1 MPCNNDGKNK
11 NIILLSSGLFIIGF
25 YLQYNGQILPAFI
38 LFTATVIVSGLGT
51 FKEAILSLY
60 HGRFTIN
67 LLITLAVIGAYSL
80 GDYPEAAL
88 VVLLYYIAEYLEEYA
103 TGQAH
108 ESIKDLMKLKPE
120 TATIK
125 VGKREVKVDASKVQP
140 GEIMIIRPGDMIPL
154 DGEIIDGSS
163 YVDQSNITGES
174 KPIPRTV
181 GDEVF
186 AGTVNLE
193 GYLKVKVT
201 RNSQRTIIARVIELI
216 ERARMRRSSRELF
229 MDKFASY
236 YTPTVIIA
244 SILTGI
250 IPSIILGNPETW
262 IYRALV
268 LMVISCPCALVI
280 SVPVA
285 MISGI
290 TAATREGIL
299 IKGSS
304 YLEKMS
310 KIKTIVFDKTG
321 TLTQGKLTIKEIKTY
336 NNLNILKIAA
346 SLEKGLKHPIA
357 EAITSLAEERGLE
370 PLEVEDPEYKPG
382 YGIQGKVN
390 GKVYFLGQDTRQE
403 SEYTSIFLESEGE
416 VLGEIKLEDKIR
428 PSAHNLIGTLSREN
442 IRTMILTGDNHKV
455 AEKIAKELKINE
467 YIGGLLPEDKFDLIE
482 GLRSKGGVAMVGD
495 GINDAPALAAADVGI
510 AMGTRGSDIAL
521 DTADIVLIDDNLQK
535 IHQIIE
541 LGKRTMRI
549 VKENITLSILIKGS
563 LALLSIFGLVSLW
576 MAVGIGDMGLSL
588 LVIFN
593 GLRNN
598 PKNFLSHGKKI
609 TIWG

>member
-1 MPCNNDGKNK
+1 MPYTKR
-11 NIILLSSGLFIIGF
+11 IILISISLFVIGF
-25 YLQYNGQILPAFI
+25 YLQYNGHSLPAFI
-38 LFTATVIVSGLGT
+38 LFTATVFVSGLET
-51 FKEAILSLY
+51 FKEAFISLY
-60 HGRFTIN
+60 HRRFTID

-88 VVLLYYIAEYLEEYA
+88 VVLLYYIAEYLEEHA
-103 TGQAH
+103 TSQAY
-108 ESIKDLMKLKPE
+108 ESVRDLMRLKPE
-120 TATIK
+120 IATIK
-125 VGKREVKVDASKVQP
+125 VGKREVKVEAGKVRP

-154 DGEIIDGSS
+154 DGEIINGST

-174 KPIPRTV
+174 KPVPRTV

-186 AGTVNLE
+186 AGTINLE
-193 GYLKVKVT
+193 GYLEVKVT
-201 RNSQRTIIARVIELI
+201 RNSERTIIARVIELI
-216 ERARMRRSSRELF
+216 ERARMKRSSKELF

-236 YTPTVIIA
+236 YTPTIIIA

-250 IPSIILGNPETW
+250 IPSIVSGNPEIW

-268 LMVISCPCALVI
+268 LMVIACPCALVI

-304 YLEKMS
+304 YLEEMS
-310 KIKTIVFDKTG
+310 KVKTIVFDKTG
-321 TLTQGKLTIKEIKTY
+321 TLTQGELTIKGIKTY
-336 NNLNILKIAA
+336 NNINILKVAA

-357 EAITSLAEERGLE
+357 EAITKLAEEKGLE
-370 PLEVEDPEYKPG
+370 PLKAEELEYKPG
-382 YGIQGKVN
+382 YGIQGKVE
-390 GKVYFLGQDTRQE
+390 GKLYFLGQDTWQE
-403 SEYTSIFLESEGE
+403 SEDTSIFLESGGK
-416 VLGEIKLEDKIR
+416 VLGEITLEDKLR
-428 PSAHNLIGTLSREN
+428 PSAPTLIGTLSKEN
-442 IRTMILTGDNHKV
+442 IRTMILTGDNPKV
-455 AEKIAKELKINE
+455 AEKIARELKIDK
-467 YIGGLLPEDKFDLIE
+467 YIGGLLPEDKFEIIG
-482 GLRSKGGVAMVGD
+482 GLRSDGGVAMVGD

-521 DTADIVLIDDNLQK
+521 DTADIVLIDDDLQK

-549 VKENITLSILIKGS
+549 VKENIFLSIIVKGS

-588 LVIFN
+588 AVILN
-593 GLRNN
+593 GLRSN
-598 PKNFLSHGKKI
+598 PKTFIPHK
-609 TIWG
+609 

>member
-1 MPCNNDGKNK
+1 MPCNNGKDK
-11 NIILLSSGLFIIGF
+11 KIIFLSIGLFIIG
-25 YLQYNGQILPAFI
+25 LQYNGQSLPALL
-38 LFTATVIVSGLGT
+38 LFTATVLVSGLGT

-60 HGRFTIN
+60 HGRFTID

-88 VVLLYYIAEYLEEYA
+88 VVLLYYIAEYLEEHA

-120 TATIK
+120 IATIK
-125 VGKREVKVDASKVQP
+125 VGKREVKVDASRVQP

-154 DGEIIDGSS
+154 DGEIIEGSS

-174 KPIPRTV
+174 KPVTRTV

-186 AGTVNLE
+186 AGTINLE
-193 GYLKVKVT
+193 GYLEVKVT
-201 RNSQRTIIARVIELI
+201 RNSERTIIARVIELI
-216 ERARMRRSSRELF
+216 EKARMRRSSKELF

-236 YTPTVIIA
+236 YTPTIIIA

-268 LMVISCPCALVI
+268 LMVIACPCALVI

-304 YLEKMS
+304 YLEEMS
-310 KIKTIVFDKTG
+310 KIETIVFDKTG
-321 TLTQGKLTIKEIKTY
+321 TLTEGELTIKEIKTY
-336 NNLNILKIAA
+336 NDTNVLKVAA

-357 EAITSLAEERGLE
+357 YAITNLAGEKGIE
-370 PLEVEDPEYKPG
+370 PLKVENPEYKPG
-382 YGIQGKVN
+382 YGIKGKVG
-390 GKVYFLGQDTRQE
+390 GKLYFLGQDTRQE
-403 SEYTSIFLESEGE
+403 SEDTSIFLESEGKII
-416 VLGEIKLEDKIR
+416 GEITLEDKIR
-428 PSAHNLIGTLSREN
+428 PSAPTLIETLSKEN
-442 IRTMILTGDNHKV
+442 IRTMILTGDNQKV

-482 GLRSKGGVAMVGD
+482 SLRSKGRVAMVGD
-495 GINDAPALAAADVGI
+495 GINDAPALAAADIGI

-541 LGKRTMRI
+541 LGKRTMKI
-549 VKENITLSILIKGS
+549 VQENIALSILIKGS

-588 LVIFN
+588 AVIIN

-598 PKNFLSHGKKI
+598 PKTFIPWKKR
-609 TIWG
+609 